1 MTWQERRIVTFL
13 SAVLVVLSAIVLVL
27 LGARY
32 KENRAENEAALGI
45 GSTAPATDPGAY
57 TALSYEN
64 GSFTLSFSLDENGNW
79 VWADDPSF
87 PLDNTTIL
95 GITSHLASWKPQQ
108 TVTDEAVLADE
119 LRKNAPDCSAVHLSV
134 DLLGVILRPC
144 SKGYSAV
151 TPKRRTD

>member
-95 GITSHLASWKPQQ
+95 AAGKMGIEVACGDGKSLCITELQAEGGKRMAAS
-108 TVTDEAVLADE
+108 AY
-119 LRKNAPDCSAVHLSV
+119 
-134 DLLGVILRPC
+134 LLGHPIQI
-144 SKGYSAV
+144 
-151 TPKRRTD
+151 